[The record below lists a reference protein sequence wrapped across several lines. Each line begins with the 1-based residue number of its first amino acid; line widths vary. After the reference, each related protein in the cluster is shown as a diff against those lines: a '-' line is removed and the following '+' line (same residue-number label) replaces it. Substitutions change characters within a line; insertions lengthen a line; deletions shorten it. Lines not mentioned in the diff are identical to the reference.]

1 MKLHSVYRGWSDQ
14 FDWGDER
21 FPSHIFD
28 QMGVYEGLERRN
40 EIRESLRF
48 FSDVTGL
55 QWDRL
60 VRVLLSRFARE
71 NREVFDDR
79 GEG

>member
-1 MKLHSVYRGWSDQ
+1 
-14 FDWGDER
+14 
-21 FPSHIFD
+21 
-28 QMGVYEGLERRN
+28 VYEGLERRN

-71 NREVFDDR
+71 NREVFDDQ